1 MFRKK
6 EKLEYKEYIKIFGP
20 AIVLIIIGFIITYQ
34 FVSPAPPKNLVIAT
48 GSPEGAYYTYGNA
61 YSKLL
66 AREGI
71 TLEVKT
77 TAGSL
82 ENLKLLETETGGV
95 DIALLQGGMR
105 SLAKTKNLA
114 SLASLYF
121 EPVWIFHQTALS
133 LKRFSDLKGLRVA
146 VGLEGSGTKVLA
158 MQLLGL
164 NGITSEN
171 TQILSYG
178 GSKAIDMLL
187 NNNLDVAILVT
198 THRSAY
204 IQKLLKSRSVKV
216 MEVERAEAYAL
227 LYHYLNILKLPEGVI
242 DFERN
247 IPSQDLALIA
257 PATQLVARTDLHP
270 ALINL
275 FLQVAEEVHEEG
287 DVFERAG
294 EFPAPKYLDFE
305 LSEEAEQ
312 YYKSGPGFL
321 QHYLPFWMA
330 IFLKRMAIMLLPLL
344 GLLYPFFKF
353 LPLIYRWRMRSRIY
367 RWYQKFEDIESD
379 LQNKDLASHIDE
391 YSAKLDRLEEKVSKI
406 SVPLAYAE
414 DLYQLRLH
422 IDMFRNRLHQVYE
435 KKITAGELIDKT

>member
-6 EKLEYKEYIKIFGP
+6 EKLEYQEYIKTFGP
-20 AIVLIIIGFIITYQ
+20 AIVLVIIGFIITYQ
-34 FVSPAPPKNLVIAT
+34 FVSPEPQKHLVIAT

-66 AREGI
+66 ASEGI

-82 ENLKLLETETGGV
+82 ENLKLLETETDGV

-204 IQKLLKSRSVKV
+204 IQKLLKSRSVKA
-216 MEVERAEAYAL
+216 MEIERAEAYAL
-227 LYHYLNILKLPEGVI
+227 LYHYLNILKCNNKNNYLLLRYCFQKHYKHKYHRCY
-242 DFERN
+242 FEH
-247 IPSQDLALIA
+247 D
-257 PATQLVARTDLHP
+257 
-270 ALINL
+270 
-275 FLQVAEEVHEEG
+275 
-287 DVFERAG
+287 
-294 EFPAPKYLDFE
+294 
-305 LSEEAEQ
+305 
-312 YYKSGPGFL
+312 
-321 QHYLPFWMA
+321 
-330 IFLKRMAIMLLPLL
+330 
-344 GLLYPFFKF
+344 
-353 LPLIYRWRMRSRIY
+353 
-367 RWYQKFEDIESD
+367 
-379 LQNKDLASHIDE
+379 
-391 YSAKLDRLEEKVSKI
+391 
-406 SVPLAYAE
+406 
-414 DLYQLRLH
+414 
-422 IDMFRNRLHQVYE
+422 
-435 KKITAGELIDKT
+435 